1 MSRGGRGKKTQTKGG
16 QEKWK
21 GVLRAAPPGR
31 RGTSNTN
38 TDGKVTDESGSSHFF
53 NGTSFSD
60 SSAEPHHKNN
70 YQRKKKNGLILSQ
83 VDTQTDLMVYL
94 QHIGGGDNDEI
105 AEA

>member
-1 MSRGGRGKKTQTKGG
+1 MES
-16 QEKWK
+16 

-53 NGTSFSD
+53 NGNFIFRFQWSLITKITIK
-60 SSAEPHHKNN
+60 ERKN
-70 YQRKKKNGLILSQ
+70 RLILSQ